1 MIPIGI
7 ITLDFR
13 DFLKNVPDREHLMTL
28 CVEKRI
34 MIPIGIMR
42 KKSIT
47 SVADLGQLIRTERK
61 AQGLTQA
68 DLAGASGVSLRFL
81 SELERG
87 RSSAGIGRVLRILHM
102 LGLDVQVDGLS
113 SRSSA

>member
-7 ITLDFR
+7 IPSDFR
-13 DFLKNVPDREHLMTL
+13 LFFRNNPSREYLMTL
-28 CVEKRI
+28 RAEKRI
-34 MIPIGIMR
+34 MIPIGIM

-87 RSSAGIGRVLRILHM
+87 RSSAGIGRVLRIVHM
-102 LGLDVQVDGLS
+102 LGLDVQVDGLE
-113 SRSSA
+113 ATDHG

>member
-7 ITLDFR
+7 IFSDIHAFR
-13 DFLKNVPDREHLMTL
+13 RNNPDREYLML
-28 CVEKRI
+28 VEKRI
-34 MIPIGIMR
+34 MIPIGIMK

-87 RSSAGIGRVLRILHM
+87 RSSAGIGRVLRILQM
-102 LGLDVQVDGLS
+102 LGLDVQVDGFS